1 MPRKRIA
8 IDFHPVSP
16 WLVVF
21 SRDPQWALQYLHSF
35 ILKIYVGYFY
45 FIFFLVLPQGKNCIS
60 AFCTP
65 LRGLARQLAEAKH
78 CTLTQEE
85 EMIFP
90 EHAGSRIAQKSQPVQ
105 EEKLA
110 QS

>member
-45 FIFFLVLPQGKNCIS
+45 FIFFGPPSRQELHLCILHPAPGPGTS
-60 AFCTP
+60 A
-65 LRGLARQLAEAKH
+65 
-78 CTLTQEE
+78 
-85 EMIFP
+85 
-90 EHAGSRIAQKSQPVQ
+90 S
-105 EEKLA
+105 
-110 QS
+110 